1 MTRMS
6 RSGPTVGGRDDLGA
20 QLLAAHPRG
29 QEWRQLDVTVANLT
43 IDQLIRMGELMG
55 SDDQHVAARAQL
67 VEGIGEGELAGRLGS
82 RWVRWAA
89 TFGLPQ
95 PADLDRPAAEI
106 LRHPYTLTDTDD
118 LPAAYLAG
126 VLAVFDAGLAIAAA
140 PAQDT
145 DTTAYELLTG
155 PWRRACLPS
164 RFTPTT
170 AYGPH
175 TQPALAVLRHAR
187 TLDPA
192 TVTTIR
198 RGRTELDPADWDNA
212 RHTVEDS
219 AVSWGYPF
227 RPQCLFWEAVPAAE
241 DAASESPT
249 DPHLADALW
258 AAATTQ
264 AFAGRLSPHTTELLA
279 TPWRSADLTLSR

>member
-1 MTRMS
+1 MS

-20 QLLAAHPRG
+20 RLLAAHPRG

-43 IDQLIRMGELMG
+43 IGQLIRMGELTG
-55 SDDQHVAARAQL
+55 SDHRHVAARAQL
-67 VEGIGEGELAGRLGS
+67 IECLGEGELAGRLGS

-95 PADLDRPAAEI
+95 PADLDRPAVEA
-106 LRHPYTLTDTDD
+106 LHHPYTLAPTDD

-140 PAQDT
+140 PTEDT
-145 DTTAYELLTG
+145 GTAAYELLSG

-175 TQPALAVLRHAR
+175 TQPALALLSQAR
-187 TLDPA
+187 TLA
-192 TVTTIR
+192 LTTVTRIR
-198 RGRTELDPADWDNA
+198 RGRAALDPADWTTA
-212 RHTVEDS
+212 RHDVEDS
-219 AVSWGYPF
+219 AVTWG
-227 RPQCLFWEAVPAAE
+227 
-241 DAASESPT
+241 SGS
-249 DPHLADALW
+249 
-258 AAATTQ
+258 
-264 AFAGRLSPHTTELLA
+264 
-279 TPWRSADLTLSR
+279 SRNGTVSRGWCHIC